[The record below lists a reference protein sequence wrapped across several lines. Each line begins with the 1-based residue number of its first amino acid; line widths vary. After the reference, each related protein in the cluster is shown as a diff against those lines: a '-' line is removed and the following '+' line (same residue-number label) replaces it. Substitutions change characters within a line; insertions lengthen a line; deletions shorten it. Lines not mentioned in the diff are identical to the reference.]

1 MPMDEPTLPA
11 DLIEAR
17 HTPLFD
23 AQSLPSGLAVS
34 HRTTVWATLHVQTG
48 SVRYIDLEGP
58 FPRDVRLVAGDSSVI
73 QPGVEHYVEP
83 STDAKFFIQFYR
95 EPGADMIPGQ
105 VPDIPHRRSGP
116 WQHRGRDLDTPR
128 RGCRSTVRRGS
139 AGRCDR
145 SDPPP
150 RLIRTA
156 SR

>member
-1 MPMDEPTLPA
+1 
-11 DLIEAR
+11 
-17 HTPLFD
+17 
-23 AQSLPSGLAVS
+23 VS